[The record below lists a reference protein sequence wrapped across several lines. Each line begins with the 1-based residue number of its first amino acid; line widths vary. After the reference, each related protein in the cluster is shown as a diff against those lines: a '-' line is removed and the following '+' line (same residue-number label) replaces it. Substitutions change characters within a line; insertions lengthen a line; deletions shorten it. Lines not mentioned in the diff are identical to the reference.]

1 MSERVS
7 PGRATGWT
15 VVNLI
20 VVLYA
25 LFPVLWILSLS
36 LKPSSTVKDGN
47 LIPTQVTFDNYKA
60 IFQGNMFSS
69 ALVNSIGIGLI
80 TTVIAVVVGGMAAY
94 AIARLAFPGKRA
106 LVGVAL
112 LIAMFPQISLVTPLF
127 NIERSIGLF
136 DTWPGLVI
144 PYITFALP
152 LAIYT
157 MSAFFKEIPWDLEKA
172 AKMDGATPWQ
182 AFRKVIVPLAAPGIV
197 TAAILV
203 FIFAWNDL
211 LLALSL
217 TATQRA
223 ITAPVAIANFT
234 GSSQFE
240 EPTGSIA
247 AGAMIITVP
256 IVVFVLIFQR
266 RIVAG
271 LTSGAVKG

>member
-1 MSERVS
+1 MTDLR
-7 PGRATGWT
+7 RRTAWLIIDLA
-15 VVNLI
+15 VV
-20 VVLYA
+20 VYA
-25 LFPVLWILSLS
+25 LVPVLWIFSLS
-36 LKPSSTVKDGN
+36 LKPTATVKDGK
-47 LIPTQVTFDNYKA
+47 LIPSSVTLDNYRG
-60 IFQGNMFSS
+60 IFSGDVFGS
-69 ALVNSIGIGLI
+69 ALINSVGIGLI
-80 TTVIAVVVGGMAAY
+80 TTVIAVVIGAMAAY
-94 AIARLAFPGKRA
+94 AVARLEFGGKRL
-106 LVGVAL
+106 LVGAAL

-127 NIERSIGLF
+127 NIERATGLF
-136 DTWPGLVI
+136 DTWPGLII

-157 MSAFFKEIPWDLEKA
+157 LSAFFAEIPWELEKA
-172 AKMDGATPWQ
+172 AKMDGATPGQ
-182 AFRKVIVPLAAPGIV
+182 AFRKVIAPLAAPGIV

-217 TATQRA
+217 TATKA
-223 ITAPVAIANFT
+223 SITAPVAIANFT

-247 AGAMIITVP
+247 AGAMVITVP
-256 IVVFVLIFQR
+256 IIVFVLIFQR